1 MWAYGIPCP
10 AMGSPNASQHKEDK
24 QLYSS
29 HYLVWYAEVD
39 SGPHTELLIQAS
51 AEGSFLTVQYLLS
64 LENIDVNHKE
74 QINEKCALQTAIA
87 GDHNAIVKLLLR
99 DTRVDYAEVKLTPLK
114 VAVIVN
120 NVQEIM
126 QEIQSVSVGREEL
139 TELLVLAS
147 WYGSLD
153 IVQYLLEQ
161 TTVDVNS
168 KEKETGEC
176 ALYAAAKYRHKDI
189 VELLLERPEVDIY
202 SGES

>member
-1 MWAYGIPCP
+1 MQSANQITIMERELRR
-10 AMGSPNASQHKEDK
+10 AVRNDNADQVQRVVQEKLRLDRKRVS
-24 QLYSS
+24 
-29 HYLVWYAEVD
+29 
-39 SGPHTELLIQAS
+39 ELLIQAS
-51 AEGSFLTVQYLLS
+51 AEGSFRTVQYLLS

-87 GDHNAIVKLLLR
+87 GDHNAIVKLLLI
-99 DTRVDYAEVKLTPLK
+99 DTRVNYAEVKLTPLK
-114 VAVIVN
+114 VAAIVN
-120 NVQEIM
+120 NVQEVT
-126 QEIQSVSVGREEL
+126 QGIQSVSVGREEL

-189 VELLLERPEVDIY
+189 VELLLDRREVDIY
-202 SGES
+202 SGEL

>member
-1 MWAYGIPCP
+1 MERELRRAVRHD
-10 AMGSPNASQHKEDK
+10 NADEVQRVVQEKLKLDK
-24 QLYSS
+24 KRVS
-29 HYLVWYAEVD
+29 
-39 SGPHTELLIQAS
+39 ELLIQAS
-51 AEGSFLTVQYLLS
+51 AEGSFDTVQYLLS
-64 LENIDVNHKE
+64 LENIDVNHQE

-87 GDHNAIVKLLLR
+87 GDHNAIVKLLLT
-99 DTRVDYAEVKLTPLK
+99 DTRVDYAEVKLTSLK
-114 VAVIVN
+114 VAAIVN
-120 NVQEIM
+120 NVQEVT
-126 QEIQSVSVGREEL
+126 QGIQSVSVGREEL

-189 VELLLERPEVDIY
+189 VELLLDRREVDVY
-202 SGES
+202 SGEL

>member
-1 MWAYGIPCP
+1 MERELRRAVRND
-10 AMGSPNASQHKEDK
+10 NADQVQRIVQEKLRVAKKRVS
-24 QLYSS
+24 
-29 HYLVWYAEVD
+29 
-39 SGPHTELLIQAS
+39 ELLIQAS
-51 AEGSFLTVQYLLS
+51 AQGSFHTVQYLLS

-99 DTRVDYAEVKLTPLK
+99 DTRVDYAEVKFTSLK

-120 NVQEIM
+120 NVQEVR
-126 QEIQSVSVGREEL
+126 QGIQSVGKEEL

-153 IVQYLLEQ
+153 IVEYLLEK

-202 SGES
+202 SGKS

>member
-1 MWAYGIPCP
+1 MRRAVRND
-10 AMGSPNASQHKEDK
+10 NADQVQRIVQEK
-24 QLYSS
+24 LR
-29 HYLVWYAEVD
+29 VD
-39 SGPHTELLIQAS
+39 RKRVSVLLIQAS
-51 AEGSFLTVQYLLS
+51 AEGSFHTVQYLLS

-74 QINEKCALQTAIA
+74 RINEKCALQTAIA

-99 DTRVDYAEVKLTPLK
+99 DTRVDYAEVKFTSLK

-120 NVQEIM
+120 NVQEVR
-126 QEIQSVSVGREEL
+126 QGIQSVSVGKEEL

-153 IVQYLLEQ
+153 IVEYLLEK

-189 VELLLERPEVDIY
+189 MELLLERPEVDIY

>member
-1 MWAYGIPCP
+1 MERELRRAVRND
-10 AMGSPNASQHKEDK
+10 NADQVQRIVQEKLRVDK
-24 QLYSS
+24 KRVSK
-29 HYLVWYAEVD
+29 
-39 SGPHTELLIQAS
+39 LLIQSS
-51 AEGSFLTVQYLLS
+51 AEGSFHTVQYLLS

-99 DTRVDYAEVKLTPLK
+99 DTRVDYAEVKFTSLK

-120 NVQEIM
+120 NVQEVR
-126 QEIQSVSVGREEL
+126 QGIQSVSVGKEEL

-153 IVQYLLEQ
+153 IVEYLLEK

-202 SGES
+202 SGKS